1 MKEEK
6 NNKTL
11 NEALPWGFWATSI
24 LGIAIIVVYTVVQ
37 LLVGLLYA
45 MIKAS
50 SMGSDYLMILYSLE
64 NTGLFLA
71 LVTLFSAPIAIG
83 LIFLLI
89 KLRRGATLKSYLNLN
104 SIERRRL
111 TKWLAITLIFIVLYD
126 SLTISLG
133 KPIVPEFLI
142 TAFQTAG
149 FAPLLWFA
157 IIIAAPLFEEIFFR
171 GFLFKGFQ
179 HSKIGVKGA
188 VLLTSLIWTAIHL
201 QYSFYELS
209 QIFVLGI
216 IFGIA
221 RHKTQ
226 SLYTTLA
233 MHSVHNLIATI
244 EVAVYLRMI

>member
-1 MKEEK
+1 
-6 NNKTL
+6 
-11 NEALPWGFWATSI
+11 
-24 LGIAIIVVYTVVQ
+24 
-37 LLVGLLYA
+37 
-45 MIKAS
+45 
-50 SMGSDYLMILYSLE
+50 
-64 NTGLFLA
+64 
-71 LVTLFSAPIAIG
+71 
-83 LIFLLI
+83 
-89 KLRRGATLKSYLNLN
+89 
-104 SIERRRL
+104 L